1 MNKLSRVTTGLAVTG
16 GLLFGAY
23 DYHHNKQ
30 PITVEYQELHDLYYK
45 YGFSV
50 ICKSYGFIGTK
61 TIKEAEGLLGRM
73 SFKDPKYITKDNPEG
88 IQVLKSGAFDRTEE
102 FVSTIANIRDID
114 NVEVWTNTK
123 IQCAQIEIS
132 LNGLMD
138 NLRER
143 YLYF

>member
-1 MNKLSRVTTGLAVTG
+1 MNKLSRVVTGLAITG
-16 GLLFGAY
+16 SLLFGAY

-30 PITVEYQELHDLYYK
+30 PITVEYQEMHDLYYK
-45 YGFSV
+45 YNFALG
-50 ICKSYGFIGTK
+50 CNTYGFTTTK
-61 TIKEAEGLLGRM
+61 TVKEAEGLLGRM
-73 SFKDPKYITKDNPEG
+73 SFKDPKYITKENPEG
-88 IQVLKSGAFDRTEE
+88 VQVLNKAAFDRTEE
-102 FVSTIANIRDID
+102 VVSTIANIRDID
-114 NVEVWTNTK
+114 DAEVWTNTK